1 MTGAKSSDTGA
12 KSSDTDAKPSD
23 TDAKPNRFTFVTV
36 LIGMRRLGWILVALL
51 ALPAVARTERQIIG
65 VEQDHSIAQ
74 VGDCDD
80 FFRTV
85 FTEFPASVTDQEQHD
100 IPMAGVD
107 KLRVTASQEG
117 GVSVR
122 GWTRPS
128 ARLLVCRSAV
138 ALTKPHA
145 QRVIDSIQVR
155 HHAGEIVAYGPA
167 TNTTQAWWV
176 NFILYVPKRATVD
189 VHAANG
195 GVAIRNM
202 DGNVTAHATTGG
214 ISVAQGSGSY
224 KIFTDSGGITLD
236 RLSGRVEAASRE
248 GAIAL
253 KLANAEVPVIEAR
266 TDGRGRI
273 VCHLD
278 QCDDDPTDWTSDRK
292 TLRLG
297 GAVPSIRLS
306 TTDASIVIDRVR

>member
-1 MTGAKSSDTGA
+1 
-12 KSSDTDAKPSD
+12 
-23 TDAKPNRFTFVTV
+23 
-36 LIGMRRLGWILVALL
+36 MRRLGTLLAALL
-51 ALPAVARTERQIIG
+51 LAIPAMARTERQIIG
-65 VEQDHSIAQ
+65 VEQDHSVAQ

-80 FFRTV
+80 FFKTV
-85 FTEFPASVTDQEQHD
+85 FTEFPASATEQEQRD

-107 KLRVTASQEG
+107 KLKVIASQEG

-122 GWTRPS
+122 GWTRAS
-128 ARLLVCRSAV
+128 ARLIVCRSAV

-145 QRVIDSIQVR
+145 QRVLDSIQVR
-155 HHAGEIVAYGPA
+155 HHGGEIAAYGPA
-167 TNTTQAWWV
+167 TNATQAWWV
-176 NFILYVPKRATVD
+176 NFILYVPKRAAVD
-189 VHAANG
+189 VRAANG

-202 DGNVTAHATTGG
+202 DGHVTAHATTGG

-224 KIFTDSGGITLD
+224 KISTESGGITLD
-236 RLSGRVEAASRE
+236 RLSGKVEAASQQ

-253 KLANAEVPVIEAR
+253 KLADAEVPVIEAR
-266 TDGRGRI
+266 TDGRGHI

-278 QCDDDPTDWTSDRK
+278 QCDDDPSDWTSDRK

-297 GAVPSIRLS
+297 GAPPAIRLS